1 MTFARAA
8 RGAARGSHPL
18 LRRLAAPLTRVRS
31 AGAATLL
38 VMTIAWGAPARA
50 ADPPRKPRVFTAPD
64 IASPPPAATA
74 SSQGERPLT
83 EEQSR
88 RLLQSQSQRESGQHD
103 AAQKT
108 LLALLAESPHH
119 PVVLAELARLHLGRQ
134 QWAALE
140 RLARAER
147 AATRDSLLLGHELT
161 LALERLGRPRE
172 AAQVVIEVW
181 AASPGEGEWAEP
193 ALTRLESKDPRAVRE
208 PLRRAVEAHPNR
220 IGMVRYAA
228 RVAWRHGDGPGALR
242 LLGLADATRP
252 STPARWGFAEELLY
266 AGGARDTLGAI
277 DALTQLAADR
287 GLDAAYRMPAARR
300 LWQIAQRRGTTREGS
315 LAIAHA
321 LSDLPPASWAQD
333 LLVGVVRGLREGGEP
348 AEVRTLLDK
357 LGERR
362 DQVPELRLEAALNEL
377 REGPPER
384 ALPALETAAKG
395 SIEGVFRYAEALF
408 FAGMPDSAARLY
420 QLVAHDPAGPYTGAA
435 LERLFLIEDAQP
447 AEALPVFGRLAYE
460 QWRGD
465 RRRSAVLAE
474 SLYRSLPRGDLWA
487 HAAVALA
494 AERERAGD
502 AKLAVEPLLALA
514 DSLPEDRLAPLARQR
529 AGDLYRLKLKDDAK
543 ALQQYEECLTRYPKA
558 WNASE
563 VRRIVET
570 YRRERRF

>member
-1 MTFARAA
+1 M
-8 RGAARGSHPL
+8 L
-18 LRRLAAPLTRVRS
+18 LA
-31 AGAATLL
+31 
-38 VMTIAWGAPARA
+38 IACGAPARA
-50 ADPPRKPRVFTAPD
+50 ADSPPPPRVFHTPD
-64 IASPPPAATA
+64 LAPPPAGTSPGA
-74 SSQGERPLT
+74 RPLT

-88 RLLQSQSQRESGQHD
+88 RVLEAQTQRDGGRHD

-119 PVVLAELARLHLGRQ
+119 PVVLAELARLYLGRQ

-161 LALERLGRPRE
+161 VALERLGRVRE
-172 AAQVVIEVW
+172 AAQVVIEIW
-181 AASPGEGEWAEP
+181 ASTPGEGEWAEP
-193 ALTRLESKDPRAVRE
+193 ALTRLEGRDPRAVRD
-208 PLRRAVEAHPNR
+208 PLRRAVEARPNR
-220 IGMVRYAA
+220 IGIVRYAA
-228 RVAWRHGDGPGALR
+228 RAAWRHGDGPGALR

-266 AGGARDTLGAI
+266 AGAARDTLGAI
-277 DALTQLAADR
+277 DALTQLAGDR
-287 GLDAAYRMPAARR
+287 GLDPAYRMPAARR
-300 LWQIAQRRGTTREGS
+300 LWQIALRRDATREGA

-321 LSDLPPASWAQD
+321 LADLPPASWASD
-333 LLVGVVRGLREGGEP
+333 LLVGVVRGLREGGES
-348 AEVRTLLDK
+348 AEVRAILGQ

-384 ALPALETAAKG
+384 ALPVLEKAAKG

-420 QLVAHDPAGPYTGAA
+420 QLVSHDPAGPYTGAA
-435 LERLFLIEDAQP
+435 LERLFLIEDAEP
-447 AEALPVFGRLAYE
+447 ASALPALGRLAYE
-460 QWRGD
+460 QWRTD
-465 RRRSAVLAE
+465 RRRSSALAE
-474 SLYRSLPRGDLWA
+474 SLYRSLPRGALWA
-487 HAAVALA
+487 HAALALGT
-494 AERERAGD
+494 ERERAGD
-502 AKLAVEPLLALA
+502 ARLALEPLLALA
-514 DSLPEDRLAPLARQR
+514 DSLPDDRLAPLARQR
-529 AGDLYRLKLKDDAK
+529 AGDLYRLGLKDDAR